1 MDINTLE
8 QVHRYLLDKVC
19 DMDSEIE
26 KYRTGTLVD
35 DSMYGRLVYKQSGAM
50 SQVLA
55 VNDLMGEAT
64 KALKESR

>member
-19 DMDSEIE
+19 DMDDEIE
-26 KYRTGTLVD
+26 KYRSGTLID
-35 DSMYGRLVYKQSGAM
+35 DNVYGRLVYKQSGAM

-55 VNDLMGEAT
+55 VNHLMGEAT